1 MSLPTVPRILL
12 DGSCGLGSC
21 RFRGV
26 VGLALVWRGVTASAG
41 RVWLTGLALA
51 MDIIY
56 SRTEDR
62 RIRKHLGQEP
72 PLSVHA
78 LPPELSVAP
87 TVFIRR
93 KGPAS
98 PKVSALV
105 EVLMEQSDLKSQPI
119 RRRKSAA

>member
-1 MSLPTVPRILL
+1 
-12 DGSCGLGSC
+12 
-21 RFRGV
+21 
-26 VGLALVWRGVTASAG
+26 
-41 RVWLTGLALA
+41 

>member
-1 MSLPTVPRILL
+1 MRCRRSLVSLR
-12 DGSCGLGSC
+12 
-21 RFRGV
+21 
-26 VGLALVWRGVTASAG
+26 
-41 RVWLTGLALA
+41 
-51 MDIIY
+51 
-56 SRTEDR
+56 
-62 RIRKHLGQEP
+62 
-72 PLSVHA
+72 
-78 LPPELSVAP
+78 